1 MRTPLSRFERDLY
14 REGYRLI
21 AGVDEAGRGPLAGP
35 VVAAACLIPQNAQLD
50 GIKDSKVL
58 SPRVRKKLFWKIVG
72 EAMVGVGVASER
84 EIEQLNILN
93 ASLLAMRRAVLAL
106 SVTPDLIL
114 VDGNRTLDLP
124 LPQIAVVRG
133 DAKLISVGAASIVAK
148 VTRDEMMELYDGEYP
163 EYGFKQHKGYPTPAH
178 IAILEERG
186 PSPIHRKTFRPVA
199 RFISSDEH
207 NV

>member
-14 REGYRLI
+14 RDGYRLI

-35 VVAAACLIPQNAQLD
+35 VVAAACLILQNVQLD
-50 GIKDSKVL
+50 GIKDSKAL
-58 SPRVRKKLFWKIVG
+58 SPRARKKLFWKIVG
-72 EAMVGVGVASER
+72 ETMVGVGVASER

-106 SVTPDLIL
+106 SVTPDLVL
-114 VDGNRTLDLP
+114 VDGNRALDLP

-148 VTRDEMMELYDGEYP
+148 VTRDEMMEVYDSEYP
-163 EYGFKQHKGYPTPAH
+163 DYGFKQHKGYPTPAH

-186 PSPIHRKTFRPVA
+186 PSPIHRRTFRPVA
-199 RFISSDEH
+199 RFVSSSGH